1 MNNPHG
7 APASPAPGK
16 ETLGMNDKVKA
27 LSRNIEAIY
36 PLAPMQQGLLFH
48 SLMHP
53 GKGMYLLQ
61 YRHVMVLPQLDLQ
74 AFSQAW
80 AQVVERHEL
89 LRTSFVWKQQKRP
102 MQVVHKQ
109 VELPISYADWSDID
123 EAEQQARLE
132 QLLAEERREGLDF
145 TQAPLMR
152 VRLFK
157 LAPDTYQFVR
167 SYHHI
172 LMDAWCFSIIMMDF
186 LEGYRAAR
194 EGRRLALP
202 KPRPYRDFIRWLEQ
216 QKPEDH
222 QSFWQQRLA
231 GFDTPTAFGFGH
243 PGRVVDAAE
252 PVEDCVEHLSTEQT
266 QGLQQAAS
274 GLGITLNTLVQ
285 GAWALLLARYSGNR
299 DLLFGVTVAGRPVH
313 MQGMDSIVGLFINS
327 LPLRWSCDP
336 QQPLGTWL
344 KALQAENLSV
354 REHESVSL
362 AQIQG
367 WSDVQRQD
375 LFQSLFVFEN
385 APISASLRQGQ
396 LDYLISDMANRTHT
410 NYPVTVVIVPGERLH
425 LQLTYQTD
433 WFLRE
438 EIEQMLRHLRTLL
451 LNMGASL
458 GNDAQTPLQHIGML
472 DAAEVA
478 EQHAWASGGLAADTA
493 QLQPLYVERVQQ
505 QVRRTPERIAVVH
518 GERSLSFDQL
528 NRAANRLA
536 RHLRA
541 NGVQDGDL
549 LALLDE
555 RGLDLVVMIL
565 ATLKAGAGWLPL
577 DPRNPPQ
584 RLAQVLTQ
592 SRSPLLLH
600 GVQQAE
606 LAQQAL
612 QQMAQLPTAL
622 HYEPAALS
630 GYSDADLDI
639 PVHGLSLAYCIFT
652 SGSTGTPKGAMVA
665 HAGMLNNILGKLPGL
680 GLNEDDVIAQ
690 SAPQCFDISVWQ
702 TLAGLVLGA
711 RTVILGDCVMQN
723 PEALAEAVARHG
735 VSILEAVPSLMQ
747 SLLDAGLERT
757 ALRWVLAT
765 GEALPPA
772 LARRWFERYP
782 GIPLMNAYGPA
793 ECSDD
798 VAFHPL
804 TERLDASRS
813 SVPIGRATLNNR
825 LYLLDSELQPVPR
838 GAVGEIFVA
847 GVGVG
852 RGYMADPARTAA
864 VFLPDPIANDGS
876 RLYRTGDL
884 ARFLA
889 NGDLEYV
896 GRTDHQVKIRGH
908 RIELDEIEAC
918 LTRYPGVR
926 EAVLLARDDQQRAKV
941 LVAYLVADPQPSIEA
956 LREFVTANLPP
967 YMLPSAFM
975 LLERMPLNAN
985 GKIDRKALPAPD
997 FAAQSE
1003 ARYVAPS
1010 SALQAQLAEAW
1021 QAVLGLSRVGIED
1034 HFFELGGHSLL
1045 ATQLIGQIGKL
1056 CGKDLPLRVVFE
1068 RPTIATMAEWLE
1080 QQQASE
1086 TTTPKRLP
1094 RPQTLPLSFAQQRLW
1109 FLQQLQPHSP
1119 AYNLAGAVR
1128 LSGDL
1133 HVADLHAAV
1142 QALVDQ
1148 HEVLRTRFVSDG
1160 GEPSQVILAQAELA
1174 LPLIDVD
1181 SEAQLHALLRQDAM
1195 TPFCLDSAPL
1205 LRACLYRLGPQAH
1218 VLALNCHHIA
1228 ADGWSLQLIIDGL
1241 CAHYRA
1247 LRHGQKP
1254 ALAEAPMQY
1263 ADYALWQRQWMD
1275 STACQDELA
1284 YWREQ
1289 LSGDLPVLDLA
1300 ADFPRPAHASQ
1311 AGGRVEQRLP
1321 DALAARL
1328 RAFSASHGWSNFIPM
1343 LCAFQLLLRSRSG
1356 ERDILVGVPAA
1367 NRHHA
1372 ALQPLVGCF
1381 VNTLVYRQKLAGTA
1395 SLLQLMRELQAL
1407 SVAVQSHQ
1415 DLPFDYLI
1423 EQLGVARQVSYNP
1436 LFQAMFNYFP
1446 GHALERFELTDLIAE
1461 PLDNRPDSALC
1472 DLHLD
1477 VRDSE
1482 HGIALSL
1489 QYSSELFR
1497 EQTAQTLLAQYLALL
1512 DAVLEQPQQLL
1523 GELVWQPEQA
1533 ALARLHGEAVQGRED
1548 ILQAFARQVAA
1559 QPAAIAVQA
1568 GEQRLSY
1575 AELNLAAERLAAA
1588 LQARGVGAEDRV
1600 ALRLPRDARLPMAML
1615 AILKAGAAY
1624 VPLAEDTPTER
1635 GRYILAHAQPRLCLT
1650 NAEALAELAEWGSA
1664 VELLDV
1670 DALLST
1676 EPYRAPNVHPGQLA
1690 YVLYTSGSTGQPK
1703 GVAISRGN
1711 LMNLMLGVQQVL
1723 PLTTHD
1729 RVLALTTATFDIA
1742 IVELLLPL
1750 GRGASILLA
1759 DREQVR
1765 DPQALDRL
1773 IEAGQPTVM
1782 QATPATWRMLVA
1794 HSVRSWQGVRAIS
1807 GGEALPCALAEAM
1820 EQRGAKVING
1830 YGPTEATVY
1839 STFEP
1844 RQGVSGGV
1852 EVPIGQPVVNTAAYV
1867 LDADLQPVAPGVSGE
1882 LYLAGAN
1889 LGRGYFAA
1897 PALSAANFLP
1907 DPFVPGARM
1916 YRTGDR
1922 VRRNPHGS
1930 LDYQGRLD
1938 FQVKLRGFRIE
1949 LGEIEAL
1956 LARLDGV
1963 REAAVV
1969 LLGSGDS
1976 ARLVAYYSVTPTAS
1990 AELND
1995 AALRVQL
2002 AQHLPDYML
2011 PSQFVRLDSLPLSPS
2026 GKVERKALPAPRQ
2039 HEGQRDSALSE
2050 PWEAQLAE
2058 LWCELLGCHVVGA
2071 SDNFFALGGH
2081 SLLAARLV
2089 ARIAERYARRLP
2101 LRCVFE
2107 RPTLGELAASL
2118 ATAESAG
2125 EGILR
2130 PFGEASAPLHFTQQR
2145 LWFLDRL
2152 QGDTQAYH
2160 LSLAMHLHGNLQAEV
2175 LERALAKLVERQHS
2189 LRSVFSE
2196 TQAGARQQVVPL
2208 HGTLLSVGPLQQGV
2222 HSAAFARTL
2231 SEESQ
2236 RAFDLGAT
2244 PLWRLRLYQGEGQS
2258 VLQATLHHII
2268 ADARSLEIFFDEL
2281 QRLYL
2286 AELNATEATLAPL
2299 PLQFSDVAASWQA
2312 PAGQAR
2318 IEAQLDYWRQAL
2330 AGEPPVL
2337 DLPTDLPR
2345 PAEQGYHGRRLR
2357 FELPAELVE
2366 RLRSTAQRHGL
2377 TAFAP
2382 LLAAW
2387 KVLLARH
2394 SGQRELWIGLPVA
2407 QRQQAHTDN
2416 LIGYFASTQVL
2427 RSQIDPLQ
2435 SVASFWQALQATHLS
2450 AQQHGDVPFERLVEA
2465 LQVRRD
2471 LSHTPL
2477 FQALFNLIQRDDV
2490 AAVGHGFAGLSAQR
2504 LDVESDSAL
2513 VDIGLHI
2520 EQHGS
2525 AWHCVLEYN
2534 TELFVAGTMQRY
2546 ANEYRHL
2553 LDGMLARPEARLW
2566 DIDLANADQALTRR
2580 PWNLPAHALSQTPD
2594 LIARFERQA
2603 LDTPDALA
2611 VDCQEQ
2617 RYSYAQL
2624 NAQSNRLAHWLRG
2637 QGVGCDDLVALCLT
2651 RGPWLLPCIL
2661 AIHKAG
2667 AAYLPLDPQQ
2677 PGARLRFIIEHA
2689 RPRLV
2694 LSEQACAEVLGGVDS
2709 LAVEHLPLDEQPAH
2723 DLALP
2728 VSPLQ
2733 LAYVIYTSGSTGTP
2747 KGVQVSRG
2755 NLSNL
2760 LAGLDRQLPLTAK
2773 DVWLASTTY
2782 AFDMCKPE
2790 LFLPLL
2796 NGAAILLARR
2806 EQVVD
2811 GHRLFELLR
2820 RATVFQATPAGWQIL
2835 LETGRDDWPALRGLI
2850 GGEAVPAELVS
2861 VLQAKGV
2868 RLINA
2873 YGPTETTVWST
2884 TQVLRE
2890 VPAGVA
2896 DIGMPLLN
2904 TRCYVLDE
2912 CLRPVPLG
2920 STGELYI
2927 AGSGVTRGY
2936 QRAPA
2941 ISAAAYLPDPFAS
2954 EPGSRMYRTG
2964 DLVRRRNDGCLAYV
2978 GRADFQ
2984 VKVRGLR
2991 IEPGEIESLLRRYP
3005 GVEEAVVMLDA
3016 RSHSL
3021 FAWLQA
3027 ASPVDEAALRRHLE
3041 NLLPAYMVPAGFIQV
3056 QRFALNANHKIDRK
3070 ALPAPQAQTEQG
3082 VAPRT
3087 ALEHELAELWQELLD
3102 LPQVGVLSS
3111 FFELGGHS
3119 LLAMRLMTR
3128 VESRFG
3134 VKVELRSLFHNPTI
3148 AGLAEQIENPQRPST
3163 DQALD
3168 EMQRLLAEME
3178 D

>member
-1 MNNPHG
+1 
-7 APASPAPGK
+7 
-16 ETLGMNDKVKA
+16 MNDKVKA

-61 YRHVMVLPQLDLQ
+61 YRHVMVLPELDLA
-74 AFSQAW
+74 AFRQAW

-109 VELPISYADWSDID
+109 VELPIAYEDWSGLA
-123 EAEQQARLE
+123 EPEQQQRLE
-132 QLLAEERREGLDF
+132 DLLAEERRQGLDF

-186 LEGYRAAR
+186 LDGYRAAR
-194 EGRRLALP
+194 EGRRLELP

-222 QSFWQQRLA
+222 QAFWQQRLA
-231 GFDTPTAFGFGH
+231 GFDTPNQFGFGH
-243 PGRVVDAAE
+243 AGRVQDAAE
-252 PVEDCVEHLSTEQT
+252 PVEDCVEHLSAEQT
-266 QGLQQAAS
+266 RDLQHAA
-274 GLGITLNTLVQ
+274 GRQGITLNTLVQ
-285 GAWALLLARYSGNR
+285 GAWALLLARYSGDR
-299 DLLFGVTVAGRPVH
+299 DLLFGITVAGRPVH
-313 MQGMDSIVGLFINS
+313 LQGMESIVGLFINS
-327 LPLRWSCDP
+327 LPLRWNWRPEQS
-336 QQPLGTWL
+336 LGAWL
-344 KALQAENLSV
+344 KALQGENLSL

-362 AQIQG
+362 AEIQR
-367 WSDVQRQD
+367 WSEVQRQD

-385 APISASLRQGQ
+385 VPISAGLRQGQ

-410 NYPVTVVIVPGERLH
+410 NYPITVVIVPGERLH

-438 EIEQMLRHLRTLL
+438 EIEQMLRHFRALL
-451 LNMGASL
+451 LNMGSAL
-458 GNDAQTPLQHIGML
+458 AKDADTQLQRIGML
-472 DAAEVA
+472 DQAEIA
-478 EQHAWASGGLAADTA
+478 RQHQDWANGGLAADA
-493 QLQPLYVERVQQ
+493 QQLQPLYIERLQR
-505 QVRRTPERIAVVH
+505 QVRQTPERIAVVH
-518 GERSLSFDQL
+518 GEQSLSFDQL

-536 RHLRA
+536 RHLRES
-541 NGVQDGDL
+541 GVQSGDL

-555 RGLDLVVMIL
+555 RGLDLVVMIV

-584 RLAQVLTQ
+584 RLAQVLKQ
-592 SRSPLLLH
+592 SRTPLLLH
-600 GVQQAE
+600 SAGQGE
-606 LAQQAL
+606 LAAQAL
-612 QQMAQLPTAL
+612 GQLEQRPTAIR
-622 HYEPAALS
+622 YEPAALN

-639 PVHGLSLAYCIFT
+639 PVHELSLAYCIFT

-680 GLNEDDVIAQ
+680 SLDANDVIAQ

-711 RTVILGDCVMQN
+711 RTVILGDCVVQN
-723 PEALAEAVARHG
+723 PEALAAAIERHG
-735 VSILEAVPSLMQ
+735 ISILEAVPSLMQ
-747 SLLDAGLERT
+747 SLLDAGLERSP
-757 ALRWVLAT
+757 LRWVLAT

-804 TERLDASRS
+804 LDRLPESRS
-813 SVPIGRATLNNR
+813 NVPIGRATLNNR
-825 LYLLDSELQPVPR
+825 LYLLNADLEPMPA

-852 RGYMADPARTAA
+852 RGYMVDPARTAA

-884 ARFLA
+884 ARFLP
-889 NGDLEYV
+889 NGELEYV

-941 LVAYLVADPQPSIEA
+941 LVAYVVAEPQPSIEA
-956 LREFVTANLPP
+956 LREFVLANLPP
-967 YMLPSAFM
+967 YMLPSAFV
-975 LLERMPLNAN
+975 LLERLPLNAN

-1003 ARYVAPS
+1003 ARYVAPRS
-1010 SALQAQLAEAW
+1010 ELEAQLAEAW
-1021 QAVLGLSRVGIED
+1021 QSVLGLARVGIED

-1045 ATQLIGQIGKL
+1045 ATQLIGVIGKL
-1056 CGKDLPLRVVFE
+1056 SGKELPLRVVFE
-1068 RPTIATMAEWLE
+1068 CPTIATMAAWLE
-1080 QQQASE
+1080 QQTASAKPSP
-1086 TTTPKRLP
+1086 TLLP
-1094 RPQTLPLSFAQQRLW
+1094 RPAKLPLSFAQQRLW
-1109 FLQQLQPHSP
+1109 FLQQLEPQSP
-1119 AYNLAGAVR
+1119 AYNLSGAVR
-1128 LSGDL
+1128 LTGDVQ
-1133 HVADLHAAV
+1133 VADLHAAL

-1148 HEVLRTRFVSDG
+1148 HEILRTGFSSDG
-1160 GEPSQVILAQAELA
+1160 GEPAQVILASAALA
-1174 LPLIDVD
+1174 LPLIEVD
-1181 SEAQLHALLRQDAM
+1181 SEEQLHKLLREDAM
-1195 TPFCLDSAPL
+1195 TPFALETAPL
-1205 LRACLYRLGPQAH
+1205 LRASLYRLAPQSF
-1218 VLALNCHHIA
+1218 VLALNCHHIV

-1241 CAHYRA
+1241 CQHYRE
-1247 LRHGQKP
+1247 LRQGQKP
-1254 ALAEAPMQY
+1254 LLASQPMQY

-1275 STACQDELA
+1275 SAACQQELS

-1289 LSGDLPVLDLA
+1289 LSGEIPVLDLA
-1300 ADFPRPAHASQ
+1300 VDFPRPAHASQ
-1311 AGGRVEQRLP
+1311 AGGRVEGRLP
-1321 DALAARL
+1321 EALARRL

-1343 LCAFQLLLRSRSG
+1343 LAAFQLLLRSRSG
-1356 ERDILVGVPAA
+1356 EDDILVGVPAA
-1367 NRHHA
+1367 NRHHV

-1381 VNTLVYRQKLAGTA
+1381 VNTLVYRQKLSGKS
-1395 SLLQLMRELQAL
+1395 SLLQLMSELQAL

-1423 EQLGVARQVSYNP
+1423 EQLGIPRQVSYNP

-1446 GHALERFELTDLIAE
+1446 GNALERFELTDLIAE

-1497 EQTAQTLLAQYLALL
+1497 EQTVRAMFEQYLALL
-1512 DAVLEQPQQLL
+1512 DAVLEQPNQVL
-1523 GELVWQPEQA
+1523 GELTWQPAERG
-1533 ALARLHGEAVQGRED
+1533 LARLQGNSLAGHED
-1548 ILQAFARQVAA
+1548 ILQAFARQVA
-1559 QPAAIAVQA
+1559 QHPEAIAVQA
-1568 GEQRLSY
+1568 GRERLSY
-1575 AELNLAAERLAAA
+1575 AELNSAAERLAAA
-1588 LQARGVGAEDRV
+1588 LQAHGVGTEDRL
-1600 ALRLPRDARLPMAML
+1600 ALRLPRDARLPMTML
-1615 AILKAGAAY
+1615 AILKTGAAY
-1624 VPLAEDTPTER
+1624 VPLAEDTPPER
-1635 GRYILAHAQPRLCLT
+1635 GRYILAHAQPKLCLG
-1650 NAEALAELAEWGSA
+1650 NATALAELAEWNSGVA
-1664 VELLDV
+1664 LLDIN
-1670 DALLST
+1670 ALAPT
-1676 EPYRAPNVHPGQLA
+1676 AAYRAPALHPEQLA

-1703 GVAISRGN
+1703 GVAINRGN
-1711 LMNLMLGVQQVL
+1711 LMNLMLGVQQTL
-1723 PLTTHD
+1723 PLTAQD

-1750 GRGASILLA
+1750 AQGASILLA
-1759 DREQVR
+1759 DREQAR
-1765 DPQALDRL
+1765 DPQAIDALFE
-1773 IEAGQPTVM
+1773 IGQPTVM

-1794 HSVRSWQGVRAIS
+1794 HTARSWQGVRAIS

-1820 EQRGAKVING
+1820 EQRGARVING

-1839 STFEP
+1839 STFEI
-1844 RQGVSGGV
+1844 RDGNSAGV
-1852 EVPIGQPVVNTAAYV
+1852 EVPIGRPLANTAAYV

-1882 LYLAGAN
+1882 LYLAGEN

-1897 PALSAANFLP
+1897 PGLTAASFLP

-1916 YRTGDR
+1916 YRSGDR
-1922 VRRNPHGS
+1922 VRRNADGG

-1956 LARLDGV
+1956 LARIPGV

-1969 LLGSGDS
+1969 LFGSGES
-1976 ARLVAYYSVTPTAS
+1976 ARLVAYYSVTEAGS
-1990 AELND
+1990 ALSE
-1995 AALRVQL
+1995 AALREQL
-2002 AQHLPDYML
+2002 ASRLPDYML
-2011 PSQFVRLDSLPLSPS
+2011 PSQFVRLEALPLSSS
-2026 GKVERKALPAPRQ
+2026 GKVERKALPAPL
-2039 HEGQRDSALSE
+2039 QRDGHSGGALSQ

-2058 LWCELLGCHVVGA
+2058 LWAELLGCSDIGA
-2071 SDNFFALGGH
+2071 EDNFFALGGH

-2089 ARIAERYARRLP
+2089 ARIAERHERRLP
-2101 LRCVFE
+2101 LRAVFE
-2107 RPTLGELAASL
+2107 HPQLSDLAACL
-2118 ATAESAG
+2118 AVAGDGEAESV
-2125 EGILR
+2125 LR
-2130 PFGEASAPLHFTQQR
+2130 PFAEAMAPLHFTQQR

-2160 LSLAMHLHGNLQAEV
+2160 LSLALRLDGVLQPEV
-2175 LERALAKLVERQHS
+2175 LQRALAQLVERQHS
-2189 LRSVFSE
+2189 LRTVFSE
-2196 TQAGARQQVVPL
+2196 TAEGARQRVEPFN
-2208 HGTLLSVGPLQQGV
+2208 GELLSVERLEQDEHAP
-2222 HSAAFARTL
+2222 AFARTL
-2231 SEESQ
+2231 SQEAL
-2236 RAFDLGAT
+2236 RAFDLSAA
-2244 PLWRLRLYQGEGQS
+2244 PLWRVRLYQGEERS
-2258 VLQATLHHII
+2258 VLQVTLHHII

-2281 QRLYL
+2281 QQLYQEQL
-2286 AELNATEATLAPL
+2286 QGRSADLPAL
-2299 PLQFSDVAASWQA
+2299 PLQFRDVAASWQSA
-2312 PAGQAR
+2312 EGQAR
-2318 IEAQLDYWRQAL
+2318 IEAQLDYWRQTL

-2337 DLPTDLPR
+2337 NLPTDLPR
-2345 PAEQGYHGRRLR
+2345 PAEQGYKGRRLR
-2357 FELPAELVE
+2357 FSLPAALVE
-2366 RLRSTAQRHGL
+2366 QLRDTAQRHGL

-2382 LLAAW
+2382 LLASW

-2407 QRQQAHTDN
+2407 QRHQAHTDN

-2427 RSQIDPLQ
+2427 RSSIDPQQ
-2435 SVASFWQALQATHLS
+2435 SVQGFWQQLQASHLA
-2450 AQQHGDVPFERLVEA
+2450 AQQHADVPFERLVEA

-2477 FQALFNLIQRDDV
+2477 FQALFNLIQRDGL
-2490 AAVGHGFAGLSAQR
+2490 AAVGQGFAGLMAQR

-2520 EQHGS
+2520 EQYGS
-2525 AWHCVLEYN
+2525 AWQCVLEYN
-2534 TELFVAGTMQRY
+2534 TELFLASTAQRY
-2546 ANEYRHL
+2546 ADEYRYL
-2553 LDGMLARPEARLW
+2553 LEGMLAQPEARLW
-2566 DIDLANADQALTRR
+2566 DIDLANADHALVSR
-2580 PWNLPAHALSQTPD
+2580 PWNLPAQTLSVEED
-2594 LIARFERQA
+2594 LIARFERQVER
-2603 LDTPDALA
+2603 TPDALA
-2611 VDCQEQ
+2611 VDCQSTH
-2617 RYSYAQL
+2617 YSYAQL
-2624 NAQSNRLAHWLRG
+2624 NAQSNRLAHWLRA
-2637 QGVGCDDLVALCLT
+2637 QGVGTDDLVAVCLS
-2651 RGPWLLPCIL
+2651 RGPWLLPTLL

-2667 AAYLPLDPQQ
+2667 AAYLPLDPQH
-2677 PGARLRFIIEHA
+2677 PAERLRFILGHA
-2689 RPRLV
+2689 RPALV
-2694 LSEQACAEVLGGVDS
+2694 LSESACAEVLNGVDKLLLDQLPLAEQPTS
-2709 LAVEHLPLDEQPAH
+2709 NLALAVQ
-2723 DLALP
+2723 
-2728 VSPLQ
+2728 PLQ
-2733 LAYVIYTSGSTGTP
+2733 RAYVIYTSGSTGTP

-2760 LAGLDRQLPLTAK
+2760 LAGFDRQLPLGPA
-2773 DVWLASTTY
+2773 DVWLAGTTY
-2782 AFDMCKPE
+2782 AFDISKLE

-2796 NGAAILLARR
+2796 KGAAILLARR
-2806 EQVVD
+2806 EQVAD
-2811 GHRLFELLR
+2811 GHQLFELLR
-2820 RATVFQATPAGWQIL
+2820 RATVFQATPAGWQLL
-2835 LETGRDDWPALRGLI
+2835 LETGRSDWPAVRGLI
-2850 GGEAVPAELVS
+2850 GGEAVPAELVGA
-2861 VLQAKGV
+2861 LQAKGV
-2868 RLINA
+2868 TLINA
-2873 YGPTETTVWST
+2873 YGPTETTIWST
-2884 TQVLRE
+2884 TQALRQ
-2890 VPAGVA
+2890 VASGVA
-2896 DIGMPLLN
+2896 DIGAPLLN

-2912 CLRPVPLG
+2912 TLRPVPLG

-2936 QRAPA
+2936 QHAAA
-2941 ISAAAYLPDPFAS
+2941 ITAAAYLPDPFA

-2964 DLVRRRNDGCLAYV
+2964 DLVRRRGDGRLAYI

-2984 VKVRGLR
+2984 VKVRGFR

-3016 RSHSL
+3016 HSHSL

-3027 ASPVDEAALRRHLE
+3027 AEPVDEAALRRHLE
-3041 NLLPAYMVPAGFIQV
+3041 SLLPGYMVPAGFIRV
-3056 QRFALNANHKIDRK
+3056 QRLALNANGKIDRK
-3070 ALPAPQAQTEQG
+3070 ALPAPQGSVVQG
-3082 VAPRT
+3082 VAPRNE
-3087 ALEHELAELWQELLD
+3087 LERELAELWQELLG

-3148 AGLAEQIENPQRPST
+3148 AGLAEQIDNPQRPST

>member
-1 MNNPHG
+1 
-7 APASPAPGK
+7 
-16 ETLGMNDKVKA
+16 MNDKVKA

-74 AFSQAW
+74 AFRQAW

-109 VELPISYADWSDID
+109 VELPISYEDWSAID

-132 QLLAEERREGLDF
+132 HLLAEERREGLDF

-186 LEGYRAAR
+186 LDGYRAAR
-194 EGRRLALP
+194 EGRRLELP

-216 QKPEDH
+216 HKPEDH
-222 QSFWQQRLA
+222 QAFWQQRLA
-231 GFDTPTAFGFGH
+231 GFDTPTSFGFGH
-243 PGRVVDAAE
+243 PGRVIDAPE
-252 PVEDCVEHLSTEQT
+252 PVEDCVEHLSVEQT

-285 GAWALLLARYSGNR
+285 GAWALVLGRYSGNR

-313 MQGMDSIVGLFINS
+313 MQGMESIVGLFINS
-327 LPLRWSCDP
+327 LPLRWSWQP
-336 QQPLGTWL
+336 QQPLGAWL
-344 KALQAENLSV
+344 KALQAENLSL
-354 REHESVSL
+354 REHENVSL
-362 AQIQG
+362 AQIQS
-367 WSDVQRQD
+367 WSEVQRQD

-438 EIEQMLRHLRTLL
+438 EVEQMLRHFRTLL
-451 LNMGASL
+451 LNMGDSLASEA
-458 GNDAQTPLQHIGML
+458 DIPLQRIAML
-472 DAAEVA
+472 DAAEIA
-478 EQHAWASGGLAADTA
+478 QQHAWAGGDLAADAA
-493 QLQPLYVERVQQ
+493 QLQPLYVERLQQ

-518 GERSLSFDQL
+518 GEHSLSFDQL

-600 GVQQAE
+600 GVEQGE

-612 QQMAQLPTAL
+612 QPMAQPPAAIR
-622 HYEPAALS
+622 YEPAALG
-630 GYSDADLDI
+630 GYSDADLNI

-665 HAGMLNNILGKLPGL
+665 HAGMLNNMLGKVPGL
-680 GLNEDDVIAQ
+680 GLNVDDVIAQ

-747 SLLDAGLERT
+747 SLLEAGLERT

-804 TERLDASRS
+804 TERLAQARS

-825 LYLLDSELQPVPR
+825 LYLLDTELQPVPR

-889 NGDLEYV
+889 NGELEYV

-941 LVAYLVADPQPSIEA
+941 LVAYLVAEPQPSIEA
-956 LREFVTANLPP
+956 LREFVAANLPP

-1003 ARYVAPS
+1003 ARYVAPRS
-1010 SALQAQLAEAW
+1010 ELHAQLAEAW
-1021 QAVLGLSRVGIED
+1021 QGVLGLARVGIED

-1056 CGKDLPLRVVFE
+1056 SGKDLPLRVVFE
-1068 RPTIATMAEWLE
+1068 RPTIAAMAEWLE

-1086 TTTPKRLP
+1086 KTTPMRLP

-1109 FLQQLQPHSP
+1109 FLQQLQPQSP

-1133 HVADLHAAV
+1133 HVADLQAAL

-1160 GEPSQVILAQAELA
+1160 GEPSQVILASAELA
-1174 LPLIDVD
+1174 LPLIEVA
-1181 SEAQLHALLRQDAM
+1181 SEAQLHDLLRQDAM
-1195 TPFCLDSAPL
+1195 TPFALDSAPL

-1241 CAHYRA
+1241 CSHYRE
-1247 LRHGQKP
+1247 LRQGRKP

-1275 STACQDELA
+1275 SAACQDELA

-1289 LSGDLPVLDLA
+1289 LSGELPVLQLA
-1300 ADFPRPAHASQ
+1300 ADFPRPAYASQ

-1356 ERDILVGVPAA
+1356 EHDILVGVPAA

-1381 VNTLVYRQKLAGTA
+1381 VNTLVYRQKLSGTA

-1446 GHALERFELTDLIAE
+1446 GHALERFELTELIAE

-1489 QYSSELFR
+1489 QYSSELFG
-1497 EQTAQTLLAQYLALL
+1497 EQTAQAMLEQYLALL
-1512 DAVLEQPQQLL
+1512 DAVLEQPQQVL
-1523 GELVWQPEQA
+1523 GELAWQPEQR
-1533 ALARLHGEAVQGRED
+1533 ALARLHGDTVEGRED
-1548 ILQAFARQVAA
+1548 LLQAFARQVAE
-1559 QPAAIAVQA
+1559 QPEAIAVQA
-1568 GEQRLSY
+1568 GEQRLTY
-1575 AELNLAAERLAAA
+1575 ADLNQAAERLAAA

-1624 VPLAEDTPTER
+1624 VPLAEDTPAER

-1664 VELLDV
+1664 VELLDI
-1670 DALLST
+1670 DALT
-1676 EPYRAPNVHPGQLA
+1676 TTAPYRAPSVHPAQLA

-1703 GVAISRGN
+1703 GVAIARGN

-1723 PLTTHD
+1723 PLTAQD

-1750 GRGASILLA
+1750 SRGASILLA
-1759 DREQVR
+1759 DREQAR
-1765 DPQALDRL
+1765 DPHVLDRL

-1794 HSVRSWQGVRAIS
+1794 HTGRSWQGVRAIS

-1820 EQRGAKVING
+1820 EQRGAQVING

-1844 RQGVSGGV
+1844 RQGESGGA
-1852 EVPIGQPVVNTAAYV
+1852 EVPIGRPVANTAAYV

-1897 PALSAANFLP
+1897 PALSAASFLP

-1922 VRRNPHGS
+1922 VRRNAKGS

-1956 LARLDGV
+1956 LARLTGV

-1969 LLGSGDS
+1969 LLGSGDG
-1976 ARLVAYYSVTPTAS
+1976 ARLVAYYSVTQA
-1990 AELND
+1990 ADADLGD

-2026 GKVERKALPAPRQ
+2026 GKVERKALPAPTQ
-2039 HEGQRDSALSE
+2039 HEGQRDGELSK
-2050 PWEAQLAE
+2050 PWEAPLAE
-2058 LWCELLGCHVVGA
+2058 LWCELLGCNAVGA
-2071 SDNFFALGGH
+2071 GDNFFALGGH

-2089 ARIAERYARRLP
+2089 ARIAERYERQLP
-2101 LRCVFE
+2101 LRSVFE
-2107 RPTLGELAASL
+2107 CPTLGELAASL
-2118 ATAESAG
+2118 ATAEGAG
-2125 EGILR
+2125 ESILR
-2130 PFGEASAPLHFTQQR
+2130 RFGEAPAPLHFTQQR

-2160 LSLAMHLHGNLQAEV
+2160 LSLAMHLHGTLQAEV
-2175 LERALAKLVERQHS
+2175 LERALAQLVERQHS

-2196 TQAGARQQVVPL
+2196 TQAGAQQQVVPL
-2208 HGTLLSVGPLQQGV
+2208 HGRLLSVEPLQQDV
-2222 HSAAFARTL
+2222 QSPAFARTL
-2231 SEESQ
+2231 SEEAQ
-2236 RAFDLGAT
+2236 RAFDLSVT
-2244 PLWRLRLYQGEGQS
+2244 PLWRVRLYQGEGQS

-2281 QRLYL
+2281 QRLYQ
-2286 AELNATEATLAPL
+2286 AELSATQAALAPL
-2299 PLQFSDVAASWQA
+2299 PLQFSDVAASWQT

-2357 FELPAELVE
+2357 FELPVELVE

-2394 SGQRELWIGLPVA
+2394 SGQRDLWIGLPVA

-2435 SVASFWQALQATHLS
+2435 SVASFWQALQATHLT

-2490 AAVGHGFAGLSAQR
+2490 AAVGQSFAGLPAQR
-2504 LDVESDSAL
+2504 LNVESDSAL

-2525 AWHCVLEYN
+2525 TWHCVLEYN
-2534 TELFVAGTMQRY
+2534 TELFVASTMQRY
-2546 ANEYRHL
+2546 ADEYCHL

-2566 DIDLANADQALTRR
+2566 DIDLANADHALTRR
-2580 PWNLPAHALSQTPD
+2580 TWNLPAHALSETQD

-2603 LDTPDALA
+2603 LRTPDALA

-2624 NAQSNRLAHWLRG
+2624 NALSNRLAHWLRA

-2651 RGPWLLPCIL
+2651 RGPWLLPSIL

-2677 PGARLRFIIEHA
+2677 PGERLRFIIEHA
-2689 RPRLV
+2689 RPQLV
-2694 LSEQACAEVLGGVDS
+2694 LSEHACADVLGSVDS
-2709 LAVEHLPLDEQPAH
+2709 LAVDHLPLDEQPAH

-2733 LAYVIYTSGSTGTP
+2733 RAYVIYTSGSTGTP
-2747 KGVQVSRG
+2747 KGVQVTRG

-2760 LAGLDRQLPLTAK
+2760 LAGLDRQLPLTAE

-2796 NGAAILLARR
+2796 KGAAILLARR

-2811 GHRLFELLR
+2811 GHRLFDLLR

-2868 RLINA
+2868 KLINA

-2884 TQVLRE
+2884 TQALRE

-2941 ISAAAYLPDPFAS
+2941 ITAAAYLPDPFAS

-2964 DLVRRRNDGCLAYV
+2964 DLVRRRSDGHLAYV

-2984 VKVRGLR
+2984 VKVRGFR

-3016 RSHSL
+3016 RNHSL

-3027 ASPVDEAALRRHLE
+3027 ASPVDEVALRRHLE
-3041 NLLPAYMVPAGFIQV
+3041 SLLPAYMVPAGFIQV
-3056 QRFALNANHKIDRK
+3056 QRFALNANGKIDRK
-3070 ALPAPQAQTEQG
+3070 ALPAPQAQAEQG

-3087 ALEHELAELWQELLD
+3087 ALERELAELWQELLD
-3102 LPQVGVLSS
+3102 LPQVGVLTS

>member
-1 MNNPHG
+1 
-7 APASPAPGK
+7 
-16 ETLGMNDKVKA
+16 MNDKVKA

-48 SLMHP
+48 SLLHP

-61 YRHVMVLPQLDLQ
+61 YRHVMVLPELDLA
-74 AFSQAW
+74 AFRQAW

-109 VELPISYADWSDID
+109 VELPIVYEDWS
-123 EAEQQARLE
+123 ELAEPEQQQRLE
-132 QLLAEERREGLDF
+132 DLLAEERRQGLDF

-186 LEGYRAAR
+186 LDGYRAAR
-194 EGRRLALP
+194 EGRRLELP

-222 QSFWQQRLA
+222 QAFWQQRLA
-231 GFDTPTAFGFGH
+231 GFDSPNQFGFGH
-243 PGRVVDAAE
+243 AGRVQDAAE
-252 PVEDCVEHLSTEQT
+252 PVEDCVEQLSVEQT
-266 QGLQQAAS
+266 RDLQHAA
-274 GLGITLNTLVQ
+274 GRQGITLNTLVQ
-285 GAWALLLARYSGNR
+285 GAWALLLARYSGDR
-299 DLLFGVTVAGRPVH
+299 DLLFGITVAGRPVH
-313 MQGMDSIVGLFINS
+313 LQGMDSIVGLFINS
-327 LPLRWSCDP
+327 LPLRWSWQP
-336 QQPLGTWL
+336 QQSLGDWL
-344 KALQAENLSV
+344 KALQSENLSL

-362 AQIQG
+362 AEIQS
-367 WSDVQRQD
+367 WSEVQRQD

-410 NYPVTVVIVPGERLH
+410 NYPITVVIVPGERLH

-438 EIEQMLRHLRTLL
+438 EIEQMLRHFRTLL
-451 LNMGASL
+451 LNMGSAL
-458 GNDAQTPLQHIGML
+458 ATDADTPLQRIGML
-472 DAAEVA
+472 DQAEIA
-478 EQHAWASGGLAADTA
+478 RQQEWANGGLAADA
-493 QLQPLYVERVQQ
+493 QQLQPLYIERLQQ
-505 QVRRTPERIAVVH
+505 QVRQTPERIAVMH
-518 GERSLSFDQL
+518 GEQSLSFDQL

-536 RHLRA
+536 RHLRES
-541 NGVQDGDL
+541 GVQSGDL

-555 RGLDLVVMIL
+555 RGLDLVVMIV

-584 RLAQVLTQ
+584 RLAQVLKQ
-592 SRSPLLLH
+592 SRTPLLIH
-600 GVQQAE
+600 SVGQDE
-606 LAQQAL
+606 LAAQAL
-612 QQMAQLPTAL
+612 AQLEQRPAAIC
-622 HYEPAALS
+622 YEPAVLS

-680 GLNEDDVIAQ
+680 GLGARDVIAQ

-711 RTVILGDCVMQN
+711 RTVILGDCVVQN
-723 PEALAEAVARHG
+723 PEALAEAIVRHG
-735 VSILEAVPSLMQ
+735 ISILEAVPSLMQ
-747 SLLDAGLERT
+747 SLLDAGLERSS
-757 ALRWVLAT
+757 LRWVLAT

-804 TERLDASRS
+804 LERLPESRS
-813 SVPIGRATLNNR
+813 NVPIGRATLNNR
-825 LYLLDSELQPVPR
+825 LYLLNAELEPVPR

-884 ARFLA
+884 ARFLP
-889 NGDLEYV
+889 NGELEYV
-896 GRTDHQVKIRGH
+896 GRTDHQVKVRGH

-941 LVAYLVADPQPSIEA
+941 LVAYVVAEPQPLIES
-956 LREFVTANLPP
+956 LREFVLANLPP
-967 YMLPSAFM
+967 YMLPSAFV
-975 LLERMPLNAN
+975 LLERLPLNAN

-1003 ARYVAPS
+1003 ARYVAPRS
-1010 SALQAQLAEAW
+1010 ELEAQLTEAW
-1021 QAVLGLSRVGIED
+1021 QSVLGLARVGIED
-1034 HFFELGGHSLL
+1034 NFFELGGHSLL

-1056 CGKDLPLRVVFE
+1056 SGKELPLRVVFE
-1068 RPTIATMAEWLE
+1068 CPTIAAMAAWLE
-1080 QQQASE
+1080 QQTASAKPSP
-1086 TTTPKRLP
+1086 TLLP
-1094 RPQTLPLSFAQQRLW
+1094 RPAQLPLSFAQQRLW
-1109 FLQQLQPHSP
+1109 FLQQLEPQSP
-1119 AYNLAGAVR
+1119 AYNLSGAVR
-1128 LSGDL
+1128 LTGEL
-1133 HVADLHAAV
+1133 CIADLHAAL
-1142 QALVDQ
+1142 QTLIDQ
-1148 HEVLRTRFVSDG
+1148 HEILRTGFSSDG
-1160 GEPSQVILAQAELA
+1160 GEPSQVILTSAALQ
-1174 LPLIDVD
+1174 LPLIEVD
-1181 SEAQLHALLRQDAM
+1181 SEEQLHALLRQDAM
-1195 TPFCLDSAPL
+1195 TPFALEAAPL
-1205 LRACLYRLGPQAH
+1205 LRASLYRLAPQAF
-1218 VLALNCHHIA
+1218 VLALNCHHIV

-1241 CAHYRA
+1241 CQHYRE
-1247 LRHGQKP
+1247 LRQGQKP
-1254 ALAEAPMQY
+1254 LLASQPMQY

-1275 STACQDELA
+1275 SAACQEELR

-1289 LSGDLPVLDLA
+1289 LSGEIPVLDLA

-1321 DALAARL
+1321 EALAARL
-1328 RAFSASHGWSNFIPM
+1328 RAFSGSHGWSNFIP
-1343 LCAFQLLLRSRSG
+1343 LLAAFQLLLRSRSG
-1356 ERDILVGVPAA
+1356 EDDILVGVPAA

-1372 ALQPLVGCF
+1372 ALQPLLGCF
-1381 VNTLVYRQKLAGTA
+1381 VNTLVYRQTLSGKA
-1395 SLLQLMRELQAL
+1395 SLLQLMSELQAL

-1423 EQLGVARQVSYNP
+1423 EQLGIPRQVSYNP

-1446 GHALERFELTDLIAE
+1446 GNALERFELTDVIAE

-1489 QYSSELFR
+1489 QYSSELFC
-1497 EQTAQTLLAQYLALL
+1497 EQTVRAMLEQYLALL
-1512 DAVLEQPQQLL
+1512 DALLEQPHQVL
-1523 GELVWQPEQA
+1523 GELAWQPAER
-1533 ALARLHGEAVQGRED
+1533 ALARLQGNSLAGHED
-1548 ILQAFARQVAA
+1548 ILQAFERQVAL
-1559 QPAAIAVQA
+1559 QPEAIAVLA
-1568 GEQRLSY
+1568 GHERLSY
-1575 AELNLAAERLAAA
+1575 AELDRAAERLAAA
-1588 LQARGVGAEDRV
+1588 LQARGVGVEDRL

-1615 AILKAGAAY
+1615 AILKSGAAY
-1624 VPLAEDTPTER
+1624 VPLAEDTPAER
-1635 GRYILAHAQPRLCLT
+1635 GRYILAHAQPKLCLG
-1650 NAEALAELAEWGSA
+1650 NASALVELAEWNSG
-1664 VELLDV
+1664 VELLDI
-1670 DALLST
+1670 DDLAAT
-1676 EPYRAPNVHPGQLA
+1676 AAYRAPALHREQLA

-1703 GVAISRGN
+1703 GVAINRGN
-1711 LMNLMLGVQQVL
+1711 LMNLMLGVQQAL
-1723 PLTTHD
+1723 PLSAQD

-1750 GRGASILLA
+1750 AQGASILLA
-1759 DREQVR
+1759 DREQAR
-1765 DPQALDRL
+1765 DPQAIDALL
-1773 IEAGQPTVM
+1773 ETGQPTVM

-1794 HSVRSWQGVRAIS
+1794 HTARSWQGVRAIS
-1807 GGEALPCALAEAM
+1807 GGEALPSALAEAM
-1820 EQRGAKVING
+1820 EQRGARVING

-1839 STFEP
+1839 STFEI
-1844 RQGVSGGV
+1844 RNGNSAGA
-1852 EVPIGQPVVNTAAYV
+1852 EVPIGRPLANTAAYV

-1882 LYLAGAN
+1882 LYLAGEN

-1897 PALSAANFLP
+1897 PGLTAGSFLP

-1916 YRTGDR
+1916 YRSGDR
-1922 VRRNPHGS
+1922 VRRNAEGG

-1956 LARLDGV
+1956 LARVPGV
-1963 REAAVV
+1963 REAAVA
-1969 LLGSGDS
+1969 LIGSGES
-1976 ARLVAYYSVTPTAS
+1976 ARLVAYYSVTDAGS
-1990 AELND
+1990 ALSD
-1995 AALRVQL
+1995 AALREQL
-2002 AQHLPDYML
+2002 AVRLPDYML
-2011 PSQFVRLDSLPLSPS
+2011 PSQFVRLDALPLSSS
-2026 GKVERKALPAPRQ
+2026 GKVERKALPAPL
-2039 HEGQRDSALSE
+2039 QRDGHSGGALSQ
-2050 PWEAQLAE
+2050 PWQAQLAE
-2058 LWCELLGCHVVGA
+2058 LWEELLGCGAVG
-2071 SDNFFALGGH
+2071 SEDNFFALGGH

-2089 ARIAERYARRLP
+2089 ARIAERHGRRLP
-2101 LRCVFE
+2101 LRAVFE
-2107 RPTLGELAASL
+2107 RPQLGELAAYL
-2118 ATAESAG
+2118 ADAGDSEAESV
-2125 EGILR
+2125 LR
-2130 PFGEASAPLHFTQQR
+2130 PFAEATAALHFTQQR

-2160 LSLAMHLHGNLQAEV
+2160 LSLALRLGGVLQPEV
-2175 LERALAKLVERQHS
+2175 LERALAQLVERQHS
-2189 LRSVFSE
+2189 LRTVFSE
-2196 TQAGARQQVVPL
+2196 TAEGARQRVESFN
-2208 HGTLLSVGPLQQGV
+2208 TELLSVERLEHDE
-2222 HSAAFARTL
+2222 HSPAFARTL
-2231 SEESQ
+2231 SEEAQ
-2236 RAFDLGAT
+2236 RAFDLTAP
-2244 PLWRLRLYQGEGQS
+2244 PLWRVRLYQGEERC
-2258 VLQATLHHII
+2258 VLQVTLHHII

-2281 QRLYL
+2281 QRLYQ
-2286 AELNATEATLAPL
+2286 AELSGNQAALAPL
-2299 PLQFSDVAASWQA
+2299 PLQFSDIAASWQS
-2312 PAGQAR
+2312 PQGQAR
-2318 IEAQLDYWRQAL
+2318 IEAQLDYWRQTL

-2345 PAEQGYHGRRLR
+2345 PAEQGYKGQRLR
-2357 FELPAELVE
+2357 FELPAGLVE
-2366 RLRSTAQRHGL
+2366 QLRDSAQRHGL

-2407 QRQQAHTDN
+2407 QRHQAHTDN

-2427 RSQIDPLQ
+2427 RSNIDPQQ
-2435 SVASFWQALQATHLS
+2435 SVARFWAQLQATHLA
-2450 AQQHGDVPFERLVEA
+2450 AQQHADVPFERLVEA

-2477 FQALFNLIQRDDV
+2477 FQALFNLIQRDGV
-2490 AAVGHGFAGLSAQR
+2490 AAVGQGFAGLAVQR
-2504 LDVESDSAL
+2504 LDVESASAL

-2520 EQHGS
+2520 EQYGS
-2525 AWHCVLEYN
+2525 DWQCVLEYN
-2534 TELFVAGTMQRY
+2534 TELFLASTAQRY
-2546 ANEYRHL
+2546 ADEYRYL
-2553 LDGMLARPEARLW
+2553 LEGMLAQPEARLW
-2566 DIDLANADQALTRR
+2566 DIDLANADHALVSR
-2580 PWNLPAHALSQTPD
+2580 PWNLPAQTLSVEED
-2594 LIARFERQA
+2594 LIACFERQVER
-2603 LDTPDALA
+2603 TPEALA
-2611 VDCQEQ
+2611 VDWQGAH
-2617 RYSYAQL
+2617 YSYAQL

-2637 QGVGCDDLVALCLT
+2637 QGVGCDDLVAVCLS
-2651 RGPWLLPCIL
+2651 RGPWLLPTLL

-2667 AAYLPLDPQQ
+2667 AAYLPLDPQH
-2677 PGARLRFIIEHA
+2677 PAERLRFILGHA
-2689 RPRLV
+2689 RPSLV
-2694 LSEQACAEVLGGVDS
+2694 LSESACAELLSGVDS
-2709 LAVEHLPLDEQPAH
+2709 QLLDQLPLGEQPTSNPALAVQ
-2723 DLALP
+2723 
-2728 VSPLQ
+2728 PLQ
-2733 LAYVIYTSGSTGTP
+2733 RAYVIYTSGSTGTP

-2760 LAGLDRQLPLTAK
+2760 LAGLDRQLPLGPA

-2790 LFLPLL
+2790 LFLPLVK
-2796 NGAAILLARR
+2796 GAAILLARR

-2811 GHRLFELLR
+2811 GHQLFELLR

-2850 GGEAVPAELVS
+2850 GGEAVPAELVGA
-2861 VLQAKGV
+2861 LQARGV
-2868 RLINA
+2868 TLINA

-2884 TQVLRE
+2884 TQALRQ
-2890 VPAGVA
+2890 VPTGVA
-2896 DIGMPLLN
+2896 DIGAPLLN

-2912 CLRPVPLG
+2912 TLRPVPLG

-2927 AGSGVTRGY
+2927 AGCGVTRGY
-2936 QRAPA
+2936 QH
-2941 ISAAAYLPDPFAS
+2941 AAATTAAVYLPDPFAG

-2964 DLVRRRNDGCLAYV
+2964 DLVRRRGDGRLAYV

-2984 VKVRGLR
+2984 VKVRGFR

-3005 GVEEAVVMLDA
+3005 GVEEAVVMLDT

-3027 ASPVDEAALRRHLE
+3027 AQPVDDAALRRHLE
-3041 NLLPAYMVPAGFIQV
+3041 SLLPGYMVPAGFIQV
-3056 QRFALNANHKIDRK
+3056 PRLALNANGKIDRK
-3070 ALPAPQAQTEQG
+3070 ALPAPQSSAVQG
-3082 VAPRT
+3082 VPPRN
-3087 ALEHELAELWQELLD
+3087 ALEQELAELWQELLGV
-3102 LPQVGVLSS
+3102 PQVGVLTS

-3128 VESRFG
+3128 IESRFG

-3148 AGLAEQIENPQRPST
+3148 AGLAEQIDNPQRPST